1 METTADTSAAG
12 RSSAKRGVMERL
24 GLHRR
29 ELRAWAMYD
38 WAASSVQTTIMV
50 AVFPIYF
57 IRVAGANVPPE
68 VANQHLATANAISVA
83 IVALLSPVLGAIA
96 DYSGRKKR
104 LLALFLVIG
113 VLSTAVMLC

>member
-1 METTADTSAAG
+1 MN
-12 RSSAKRGVMERL
+12 
-24 GLHRR
+24 
-29 ELRAWAMYD
+29 D

-57 IRVAGANVPPE
+57 IRVAAANVPSE

-96 DYSGRKKR
+96 DYSGRK
-104 LLALFLVIG
+104 
-113 VLSTAVMLC
+113 